1 MYSGTPTTIQ
11 HPCKRRIW
19 RLTIATLPP
28 APADLLHQSVCGAV
42 RRFLRHELNGCHSRR
57 DRAAFGVGQAVLP
70 LNRSYLP
77 ISSSAKTGRSSV
89 RGTVMIGGLACSGL
103 NGRMECGP
111 SRIKGHRVWPLG
123 PYRST
128 RRSSSSSSHSVSD
141 ITFASRSDHSPHFLR
156 AWPWAETAAG
166 AICAYGHGHGRA
178 DVPALLRR
186 LLKSSLI
193 LSDGAQQQ
201 QQQLDIGTS
210 SATLT

>member
-19 RLTIATLPP
+19 RLTVATLPP

-57 DRAAFGVGQAVLP
+57 DGAAFGVGQAVLP

-89 RGTVMIGGLACSGL
+89 RGTVMIGGLARSGV

-111 SRIKGHRVWPLG
+111 SRIKGHRVWRLA
-123 PYRST
+123 RIVAHAAL
-128 RRSSSSSSHSVSD
+128 RRVPVTLSPTLHSH
-141 ITFASRSDHSPHFLR
+141 P
-156 AWPWAETAAG
+156 G
-166 AICAYGHGHGRA
+166 AITLLIACALGRG
-178 DVPALLRR
+178 LRR
-186 LLKSSLI
+186 LRVQYVRM
-193 LSDGAQQQ
+193 DMGMGA
-201 QQQLDIGTS
+201 
-210 SATLT
+210 LTCLRSCGGFSRVL